1 MGTAVSVRSPLRFLG
16 SVRARVT
23 LIALAVVGVAL
34 LASAVSLIGLV
45 QDSLVDNLDEA
56 AEVLVD
62 DVEARLRSGSLPALI
77 PVPKG
82 EDDDDLVIQ
91 VLDARRRV
99 VATSENYRL
108 PEPVSAAEPGRRRLH
123 ATVSRLAVDPDER
136 FRVLGERAVTASG
149 DPVTIYVATEL
160 EPVQE
165 TVADVRRAVTVGAP
179 MLLASV
185 GLVVW
190 LLVGRTLRSVE
201 AIRREVARISESDL
215 DRRVPEPPID
225 DEVAR
230 LARTMNAMLARLQLS
245 VERQQRFLSDASHEL
260 RSPLASTRTALE
272 VALAHPET
280 ATLEAAATDALGQTA
295 RLERLV
301 TDLLYLARD
310 DEGRLVASAGLVDLD
325 DIVRTEAG
333 RVRNRGRVAVDTS
346 RVATGR
352 VWGVTGD
359 LERAV
364 RNLLDNA
371 ERHARTV
378 VSVSLSSEEQT
389 VVLAVADDGAGV
401 APEHRERVF
410 DRFVRLDDDRSRQS
424 GGAGLG
430 LAITREVVVAHGG
443 ALSVED
449 GPGGGARFVA
459 RLPSAAGVP
468 NPGAP
473 D

>member
-108 PEPVSAAEPGRRRLH
+108 AEPISAAEPGRMSLH

>member
-108 PEPVSAAEPGRRRLH
+108 AEPISAAEPGRRRLH